1 VSLKFLLELLLLGL
15 EVEMMGSFTVESAV
29 SFPGR
34 KHKPSFI
41 TGCDH
46 GKKCV
51 FGLIVQGLEY
61 KYLFFLLTFWH
72 HL

>member
-1 VSLKFLLELLLLGL
+1 MFLKFLPELPFIVL

-41 TGCDH
+41 AGCDH
-46 GKKCV
+46 GEKCV
-51 FGLIVQGLEY
+51 FLS
-61 KYLFFLLTFWH
+61 
-72 HL
+72 

>member
-1 VSLKFLLELLLLGL
+1 MFLKFLPELPFIVL

-46 GKKCV
+46 GKKKCI
-51 FGLIVQGLEY
+51 FRPDLAGP
-61 KYLFFLLTFWH
+61 
-72 HL
+72 